1 MPGTSTEVLPLRASS
16 AGGRLRLGSS
26 SSLPPASS
34 ITDRWSKEADRWS
47 KEGGESLANPKA
59 ADPEAMLASKSSP
72 NDLTTFRKVTF
83 ATFATDNV
91 ARQY

>member
-1 MPGTSTEVLPLRASS
+1 MPGTSTEVVPLRASS

-34 ITDRWSKEADRWS
+34 ITDRWS